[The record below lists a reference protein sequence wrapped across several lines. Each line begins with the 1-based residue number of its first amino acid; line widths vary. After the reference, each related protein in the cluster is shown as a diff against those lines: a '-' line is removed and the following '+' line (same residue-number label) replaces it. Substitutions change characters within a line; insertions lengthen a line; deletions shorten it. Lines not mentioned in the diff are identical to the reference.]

1 MASSKNIQVLFPT
14 YLYRGKLKQAARLNK
29 DLAPEIEALER
40 MDQHGLRWSRKNYVG
55 GYSSYSS
62 MCQLHQ
68 TSPNF
73 SELEKALAPHL
84 KKYIEQLQWQLMGRK
99 IVMTTCWANSM
110 GAGTYHTLHL
120 HPGSV
125 VSGVYYV
132 DLPRGSSAL
141 KIEDPRM
148 SMLMAAPP
156 RKSSAPESEQN
167 YLHLEALPG
176 EFFLF
181 ESWMRHEV
189 PPHRGSLRR
198 VSVSFNYEWI

>member
-1 MASSKNIQVLFPT
+1 MSKNVEMIFPT
-14 YLYRGKLKQAARLNK
+14 YLYRGRLKQAPRLNK
-29 DLAPEIEALER
+29 DLNSEIQALEN
-40 MDQHGLRWSRKNYVG
+40 MDQHGVKWSRKNYTG

-62 MCQLHQ
+62 MCCLHQ

-73 SELEKALAPHL
+73 SELEKLLAPHL
-84 KKYIEQLQWQLMGRK
+84 KKYIEQLKWQLMNRK
-99 IVMTTCWANSM
+99 VSMTTCWANSM

-125 VSGVYYV
+125 ISGVYYV

-148 SMLMAAPP
+148 SMLMASPP
-156 RKSSAPESEQN
+156 RKSSAPDSEQN
-167 YLHLEALPG
+167 YLHLTAVPG

-181 ESWMRHEV
+181 ESWLRHEV
-189 PPHRGSLRR
+189 PPHRASKRR
-198 VSVSFNYEWI
+198 VSISFNYEWL